1 MDVEIAIDLIR
12 EFKKS
17 KEGRILIRKL
27 KRDTELWQDYN
38 EVKREVREAKEKKK
52 MKHTSS
58 VPCSAWHMTFGGKC
72 LNCGGINN
80 HNS

>member
-1 MDVEIAIDLIR
+1 MEIKITMDLIR
-12 EFKKS
+12 ELEKD
-17 KEGRILIRKL
+17 KEGRILL
-27 KRDTELWQDYN
+27 RDLRRSTELWQDYD

-58 VPCSAWHMTFGGKC
+58 VPCAAWHMTFGGKC

-80 HNS
+80 HSS